1 MLELAICDDD
11 IILCNWLEQKLLH
24 YGKANDCQ
32 ISIEIY
38 YSAEQLLNRLEEESY
53 DMLFLDICLE
63 HENGIDIGTEIR
75 KKNYGKELRITY
87 ISTYQEYAMKLFR
100 IHPFDFL
107 VKPIREEE
115 LFRVIGELRELL
127 KERKKIFEYTDTKG
141 IHKISYDKILYFY
154 SLGKRVHIVTSEK
167 EYEYR
172 GKLKDVAD
180 VTEEYFL
187 LIHKSYLINM
197 EHVEHYEYDNVVM
210 KDKTRLS
217 ISKANRKKVIRDL
230 RKLKDN
236 DDVKAVVLRVN
247 SPGGSAFASEQIW
260 HAVKELKTKKPVI
273 VSMGDYAASGGYYI
287 SCVADTIVAEPTT
300 LTGSIGIFGMIPNVK
315 GLTDKIGL
323 SYDVVKTNKYADF
336 GNIMRP
342 FNEDEKSLLQMMITE
357 GYDTFVTRCAEG
369 RHMTKVAIEKIAEG
383 RVWTGETA
391 KELGLV
397 DELGG
402 IDKALDIAVAKAGI
416 EGYTVVSYPEKQD
429 FLSSLLDTK
438 PTNYVE
444 SQLLKSKLGEYYQ
457 QFGLLKNLQEQSMIQ
472 ARIPFELNIK

>member
-127 KERKKIFEYTDTKG
+127 KERKK
-141 IHKISYDKILYFY
+141 
-154 SLGKRVHIVTSEK
+154 

-217 ISKANRKKVIRDL
+217 ISKANRKKVRE
-230 RKLKDN
+230 R
-236 DDVKAVVLRVN
+236 
-247 SPGGSAFASEQIW
+247 
-260 HAVKELKTKKPVI
+260 
-273 VSMGDYAASGGYYI
+273 
-287 SCVADTIVAEPTT
+287 
-300 LTGSIGIFGMIPNVK
+300 
-315 GLTDKIGL
+315 
-323 SYDVVKTNKYADF
+323 
-336 GNIMRP
+336 
-342 FNEDEKSLLQMMITE
+342 LLQTE
-357 GYDTFVTRCAEG
+357 KKR
-369 RHMTKVAIEKIAEG
+369 
-383 RVWTGETA
+383 
-391 KELGLV
+391 L
-397 DELGG
+397 
-402 IDKALDIAVAKAGI
+402 
-416 EGYTVVSYPEKQD
+416 
-429 FLSSLLDTK
+429 
-438 PTNYVE
+438 
-444 SQLLKSKLGEYYQ
+444 
-457 QFGLLKNLQEQSMIQ
+457 
-472 ARIPFELNIK
+472 

>member
-63 HENGIDIGTEIR
+63 HENGIDIGTEI
-75 KKNYGKELRITY
+75 
-87 ISTYQEYAMKLFR
+87 
-100 IHPFDFL
+100 
-107 VKPIREEE
+107 
-115 LFRVIGELRELL
+115 
-127 KERKKIFEYTDTKG
+127 RKKIFEYTDTKG

-217 ISKANRKKVIRDL
+217 ISKANRKKVRE
-230 RKLKDN
+230 R
-236 DDVKAVVLRVN
+236 
-247 SPGGSAFASEQIW
+247 
-260 HAVKELKTKKPVI
+260 
-273 VSMGDYAASGGYYI
+273 
-287 SCVADTIVAEPTT
+287 
-300 LTGSIGIFGMIPNVK
+300 
-315 GLTDKIGL
+315 
-323 SYDVVKTNKYADF
+323 
-336 GNIMRP
+336 
-342 FNEDEKSLLQMMITE
+342 LLQTE
-357 GYDTFVTRCAEG
+357 KKR
-369 RHMTKVAIEKIAEG
+369 
-383 RVWTGETA
+383 
-391 KELGLV
+391 L
-397 DELGG
+397 
-402 IDKALDIAVAKAGI
+402 
-416 EGYTVVSYPEKQD
+416 
-429 FLSSLLDTK
+429 
-438 PTNYVE
+438 
-444 SQLLKSKLGEYYQ
+444 
-457 QFGLLKNLQEQSMIQ
+457 
-472 ARIPFELNIK
+472 

>member
-115 LFRVIGELRELL
+115 LFRVIGKLRELL

-167 EYEYR
+167 EYEYKR
-172 GKLKDVAD
+172 LNNVQHYRKMSNQRMAD
-180 VTEEYFL
+180 ETREVRQMMSDIIYMSLAGWGEEY
-187 LIHKSYLINM
+187 
-197 EHVEHYEYDNVVM
+197 
-210 KDKTRLS
+210 
-217 ISKANRKKVIRDL
+217 
-230 RKLKDN
+230 
-236 DDVKAVVLRVN
+236 
-247 SPGGSAFASEQIW
+247 EQI
-260 HAVKELKTKKPVI
+260 
-273 VSMGDYAASGGYYI
+273 
-287 SCVADTIVAEPTT
+287 
-300 LTGSIGIFGMIPNVK
+300 
-315 GLTDKIGL
+315 
-323 SYDVVKTNKYADF
+323 
-336 GNIMRP
+336 R
-342 FNEDEKSLLQMMITE
+342 
-357 GYDTFVTRCAEG
+357 
-369 RHMTKVAIEKIAEG
+369 
-383 RVWTGETA
+383 
-391 KELGLV
+391 
-397 DELGG
+397 
-402 IDKALDIAVAKAGI
+402 
-416 EGYTVVSYPEKQD
+416 QD
-429 FLSSLLDTK
+429 D
-438 PTNYVE
+438 
-444 SQLLKSKLGEYYQ
+444 
-457 QFGLLKNLQEQSMIQ
+457 
-472 ARIPFELNIK
+472 

>member
-87 ISTYQEYAMKLFR
+87 DKL
-100 IHPFDFL
+100 
-107 VKPIREEE
+107 
-115 LFRVIGELRELL
+115 
-127 KERKKIFEYTDTKG
+127 
-141 IHKISYDKILYFY
+141 LYFY
-154 SLGKRVHIVTSEK
+154 SLVKRVHIVTSEK

-217 ISKANRKKVIRDL
+217 ISKANRKKVRE
-230 RKLKDN
+230 R
-236 DDVKAVVLRVN
+236 
-247 SPGGSAFASEQIW
+247 
-260 HAVKELKTKKPVI
+260 
-273 VSMGDYAASGGYYI
+273 
-287 SCVADTIVAEPTT
+287 
-300 LTGSIGIFGMIPNVK
+300 
-315 GLTDKIGL
+315 
-323 SYDVVKTNKYADF
+323 
-336 GNIMRP
+336 
-342 FNEDEKSLLQMMITE
+342 LLQTE
-357 GYDTFVTRCAEG
+357 KKR
-369 RHMTKVAIEKIAEG
+369 
-383 RVWTGETA
+383 
-391 KELGLV
+391 L
-397 DELGG
+397 
-402 IDKALDIAVAKAGI
+402 
-416 EGYTVVSYPEKQD
+416 
-429 FLSSLLDTK
+429 
-438 PTNYVE
+438 
-444 SQLLKSKLGEYYQ
+444 
-457 QFGLLKNLQEQSMIQ
+457 
-472 ARIPFELNIK
+472 